1 MPETIFL
8 TPFLQVPK
16 PDDGSELRYDE
27 RAVQDVLDFIALL
40 PFGQNEWAGKPFEL
54 LPWELDFIRG
64 FYGVQ
69 VKDEDGRWVRY
80 RRFGYEEIPKKNG
93 KSELAAALGLYH
105 LLWDGEPL
113 PNVGVFAA
121 DKTNAGIIYG
131 AAKYM
136 VEHSC
141 LGEGREPIA
150 WARDSRREI
159 HTKYGGVLKVYSSE
173 AKSKHGFSF
182 SAILFDELHAQR
194 GRNLW
199 DVLTAGSNAGRRQ
212 QVVLVLT
219 TAGDDPDRQGIAWEI
234 HDKCRRILAWR
245 RGEPESETDGDDPAW
260 YPVMY
265 GISAL
270 TGDDPDRIDTLDIY
284 DEELWYKCNPGLG
297 HNLRLRDFRAD
308 ARAAKMDEAAERLFR
323 WLRLNQWIATKSVS
337 WVPLTAYDK
346 TQWPYELPPGQKG
359 VKRAQRLELREQ
371 LRGKKC
377 YGGLDLSKTTDLT
390 AFVLLFPPQEGL
402 EKWVAIFAG
411 IWRPEEGVEDAE
423 KRDHV
428 PYRDWARAGFLTL
441 CPGETVDYGMVE
453 EAIYQAADQYDLRLV
468 GYDPALSWTLVP
480 RLSAGQPE
488 KGRGPIKLAQC
499 PQDMKHMSP
508 PMRAVEKEIRDHE
521 MLHEHNTC
529 ARYNLGAVRCR
540 VDGNENIK
548 PMKNLST
555 GRIDVVVAWIN
566 ARMAAM
572 MDEQSTDLAEKIE
585 TGTFRM

>member
-1 MPETIFL
+1 MPEMIWL

-16 PDDGSELRYDE
+16 PDDGAELRYNE
-27 RAVQDVLDFIALL
+27 QAVQDVLDFIALL

-69 VKDEDGRWVRY
+69 VKDDDGKWVRY

-113 PNVGVFAA
+113 PKVGIFAA
-121 DKTNAGIIYG
+121 DKENADIIYQ

-141 LGEGREPIA
+141 LGTGGEPIA

-159 HTKYGGVLKVYSSE
+159 HTKYGGVMKVYSSE
-173 AKSKHGFSF
+173 AKTKHGFSF
-182 SAILFDELHAQR
+182 SAILFDELHAQPNR
-194 GRNLW
+194 KLW

-219 TAGDDPDRQGIAWEI
+219 TAGDDPDRGSIGWEI
-234 HDKCRRILAWR
+234 HEKCRRILAWR

-260 YPVMY
+260 LPVMY
-265 GISAL
+265 GISAI
-270 TGDDPDRIDTLDIY
+270 TGDDPDQIDALDIY

-297 HNLRLRDFRAD
+297 HNLRLRDFRAE
-308 ARAAKMDEAAERLFR
+308 ARAAKQSEADERLFR
-323 WLRLNQWIATKSVS
+323 WLRLNQWISVKTVG
-337 WVPLTAYDK
+337 WIPLTVYDK
-346 TQWPYELPPGQKG
+346 TQWPYKLPEGQKG
-359 VKRAQRLELREQ
+359 VKLDQRLELREQ
-371 LRGKKC
+371 LKGKRC

-390 AFVLLFPPQEGL
+390 ALVLLFPPQDGL
-402 EKWVAIFAG
+402 EKWVAIFWG

-441 CPGETVDYGMVE
+441 CPGATVDYGMVE
-453 EAIYQAADQYDLRLV
+453 EAIFEAAERYDLQLL

-480 RLSAGQPE
+480 RLEAGQPE
-488 KGRGPIKLAQC
+488 KGRKPIKLAQC
-499 PQDMKHMSP
+499 PQDMKNMSP
-508 PMRAVEKEIRDHE
+508 PMKAMEKEIRDHE

-529 ARYNLGAVRCR
+529 ARWTFGNVRCR
-540 VDGNENIK
+540 VDGNENMK
-548 PMKNLST
+548 PMKNLSQ
-555 GRIDVVVAWIN
+555 GRIDPPVAWIN

-572 MDEQSTDLAEKIE
+572 MDDTDSGINEHVQSEDWGL
-585 TGTFRM
+585 